1 MIEIRVVENELGV
14 KPEIQYRFVRFI
26 SDASVPFMNT
36 SMNLIMQNS
45 FVWSEWKTAEYVKAE
60 EIENE

>member
-1 MIEIRVVENELGV
+1 MIEMRVVLHENRIN
-14 KPEIQYRFVRFI
+14 PEIQYRFVLFT

-45 FVWSEWKTAEYVKAE
+45 FVWSEWKTAEWVKAE
-60 EIENE
+60 DT